1 MASLENENISIAE
14 LISELETRTRVS
26 YGLMLR
32 VSDGAWTLQAMM
44 SDTHLSSR
52 ARFVYNYGHVA
63 FLGGTVNGVRLGSW
77 LKNRKGRVAGF
88 NFVIPQLQENIFSD
102 RYPSHTKREM
112 FLSLTEPYSI
122 HRIHI
127 SGRVEHST
135 DFSPLVKAGCPSFPN
150 LREAAYEFLYGL
162 NYQSGN
168 REPDDITVRVAHP
181 EAWLKSL
188 QLHRNGISITVNGT
202 HVAGTRLELM
212 AGSNKRFDT
221 RLRKPGRRR
230 FSLPQGLP
238 ERLWVGLS
246 RDDRWLDYRDID
258 LRGRA
263 PTREDVVIDAP
274 DVCGQLKGLIE
285 RGESETREF
294 KREVPRD
301 RNNTF
306 LKTIAAFANGKGGV
320 VLFGVVDD
328 TGEIK
333 GIMGDLQQEKDR
345 VVNMICDNVV
355 PRPNL
360 RVESCNLS
368 GKQIIA
374 VFVEE
379 GELPPYGLDAAN
391 PRFYI
396 RRGATTFPANQTEIR
411 AFVKKFDSAAE
422 DYSFYRFRF

>member
-1 MASLENENISIAE
+1 MTSMDRETIGIAE
-14 LISELETRTRVS
+14 LINELETRPRVS

-32 VSDGAWTLQAMM
+32 VRDGAWTLQAMM
-44 SDTHLSSR
+44 SDTHLNSR
-52 ARFVYNYGHVA
+52 AGFVYNYGHVA

-77 LKNRKGRVAGF
+77 LKNRKGRVAGL
-88 NFVIPQLQENIFSD
+88 NFVIPELQENIFSD

-122 HRIHI
+122 HRICI
-127 SGRVEHST
+127 SGRVDHST
-135 DFSPLVKAGCPSFPN
+135 DFSPLVKTGCPSFPN

-162 NYQSGN
+162 YKSGN
-168 REPDDITVRVAHP
+168 QEPDDIRVRVAHP
-181 EAWLKSL
+181 EAWLESL
-188 QLHRNGISITVNGT
+188 RLHRNGISITVSGT
-202 HVAGTRLELM
+202 HVAGTRPELT
-212 AGSNKRFDT
+212 AGLNKRFDT
-221 RLRKPGRRR
+221 KLRKPGKRR

-238 ERLWVGLS
+238 DRLWIGLS
-246 RDDRWLDYRDID
+246 RGDHWLDYRDID
-258 LRGRA
+258 LRGGA
-263 PTREDVVIDAP
+263 PKSEDVVIDAP
-274 DVCGQLKGLIE
+274 DACSQIMGLIE
-285 RGESETREF
+285 RGESDTREF

-301 RNNTF
+301 KNNTF

-333 GIMGDLQQEKDR
+333 GIVADLPQEKDR

-360 RVESCNLS
+360 RVESCNLN

-379 GELPPYGLDAAN
+379 GELPPYGLDAAK

-411 AFVKKFDSAAE
+411 AFVKKFDSVAE
-422 DYSFYRFRF
+422 DYSFYRFR